1 MHGVLL
7 HMGIKPIGE
16 NIVGAMLSDELIC
29 GKMRLG
35 KYTTPLV
42 NAVRHEDE
50 AE

>member
-1 MHGVLL
+1 
-7 HMGIKPIGE
+7 MGIKPIGE
-16 NIVGAMLSDELIC
+16 NIVGAMLSDELSC
-29 GKMRLG
+29 VKMRLG